1 MRSGT
6 AVRRRRPHSAAR
18 QRTLEVRL
26 ALLTAAAREWS
37 CQSLAT
43 ATSAQH
49 ASASVP
55 HRPCACPTPLRVLM
69 AAEHP
74 FRITQ
79 KLKPRCL
86 FGGICLHSKL

>member
-1 MRSGT
+1 MSGT
-6 AVRRRRPHSAAR
+6 AVRRRRPHGAAR

-37 CQSLAT
+37 GQPLAP

-49 ASASVP
+49 AFASV
-55 HRPCACPTPLRVLM
+55 HDRLCGSPTPLRPRV
-69 AAEHP
+69 AHEHP

-79 KLKPRCL
+79 KLESR
-86 FGGICLHSKL
+86 G